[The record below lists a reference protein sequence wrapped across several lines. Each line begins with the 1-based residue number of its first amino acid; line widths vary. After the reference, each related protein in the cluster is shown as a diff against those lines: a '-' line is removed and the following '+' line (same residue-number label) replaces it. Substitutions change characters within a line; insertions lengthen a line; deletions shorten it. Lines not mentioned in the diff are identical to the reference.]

1 MNILLEELI
10 GGLSMMSEK
19 TAKKWAKIRSK
30 GIIIYMLL
38 CILTLLI
45 GLIIIYIMSLFDN
58 DELRFDII
66 LGITMTYITGWIIN
80 WFLMEKSYKSFIE
93 KMK

>member
-1 MNILLEELI
+1 
-10 GGLSMMSEK
+10 MMSEK

-66 LGITMTYITGWIIN
+66 LGITMIIN